1 MLPGQRLSHSV
12 DEWMNAGT
20 ILMMAGS
27 EKFENSK
34 LCINARRWTTAGG
47 PVERT
52 AISEET
58 LANEDG
64 NAVRCHGVR
73 HACHGLA

>member
-1 MLPGQRLSHSV
+1 MLPGQILSHSV
-12 DEWMNAGT
+12 DEWMKAGT
-20 ILMMAGS
+20 ISDDGG
-27 EKFENSK
+27 EDEFENSK
-34 LCINARRWTTAGG
+34 LCINARRWTTVGG

-64 NAVRCHGVR
+64 NVVRCHGVR